1 MRGAELRND
10 ARVAASVYSRTLQK
24 AAQLCGGRDE
34 LCRILK
40 LARADV
46 DRWIA
51 DQAKPPR
58 DVFLRV
64 VDLILD
70 ETAPSHD
77 PEHDAPP
84 PRDAAGSGRHLD
96 D

>member
-1 MRGAELRND
+1 MAG
-10 ARVAASVYSRTLQK
+10 SVYSRALQK
-24 AAQLCGGRDE
+24 AAELCGGRDE

-40 LARADV
+40 LPRADV

-51 DQAKPPR
+51 DEEKAPR

-70 ETAPSHD
+70 ESAPAGG
-77 PEHDAPP
+77 EGGDAPP
-84 PRDAAGSGRHLD
+84 PRDAAGANRHLD